1 MKRLGILTAISHHR
15 WWIVTP
21 ALLEPETASP
31 SRPLELRPPY
41 CTSDTP
47 YRIRPRLPVGP
58 WSSFRF
64 ILITESIT
72 SPQIRHCQ
80 PEKQSDELPASS
92 NRMVTIKP

>member
-1 MKRLGILTAISHHR
+1 MKRLRVLTGPFSPPVEVRDSAF
-15 WWIVTP
+15 
-21 ALLEPETASP
+21 LEPETASR

-47 YRIRPRLPVGP
+47 YRTRLRLLIGP

-64 ILITESIT
+64 TLITESIT
-72 SPQIRHCQ
+72 SPHCRHCQ

>member
-1 MKRLGILTAISHHR
+1 MKRLRVLTGHFSPPVEVRDSAF
-15 WWIVTP
+15 
-21 ALLEPETASP
+21 LEPETASH

-41 CTSDTP
+41 CTSDKP
-47 YRIRPRLPVGP
+47 YRIRPRLSVGP

-72 SPQIRHCQ
+72 SPHSRHCQ

>member
-1 MKRLGILTAISHHR
+1 MKRLGVLTGHFSPPVEVRDSAF
-15 WWIVTP
+15 
-21 ALLEPETASP
+21 LEPETASC

-47 YRIRPRLPVGP
+47 YRTQPRLPVGP

-72 SPQIRHCQ
+72 SPHSRHCQ